1 MFVEFGLGVTG
12 RLTAPSF
19 GWRLIEVGAGT
30 RRTWRRRAAGATKHF
45 PQRRKGAKRQRGKE
59 AKRQRGKEN
68 SLDCMVASLLLCAFA
83 GNVLTKLY
91 GWRLCSFA
99 PLRET
104 FLQNCMVASLLLCA
118 FAGNVLTKTRTCE
131 LATQRALRFWHC
143 IELSV
148 GRGRALTCGISDGRS
163 QIGKEESLTVCAKP
177 LQSLRY

>member
-45 PQRRKGAKRQRGKE
+45 PQRRKGAKRQRE
-59 AKRQRGKEN
+59 C
-68 SLDCMVASLLLCAFA
+68 LDCMV
-83 GNVLTKLY
+83 GV
-91 GWRLCSFA
+91 FA
-99 PLRET
+99 PLR
-104 FLQNCMVASLLLCA
+104 LCGKRSYKIVWLASLLLCA